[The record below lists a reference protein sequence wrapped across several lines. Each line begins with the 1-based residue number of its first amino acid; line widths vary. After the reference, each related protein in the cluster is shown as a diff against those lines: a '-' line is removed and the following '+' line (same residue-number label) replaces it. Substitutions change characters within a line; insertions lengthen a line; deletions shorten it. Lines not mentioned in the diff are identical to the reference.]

1 MAQALRSH
9 FMGEF
14 ASDALCVTFLVTN
27 HYDTSGAPWQGMF
40 YHNTITG
47 GYRIWTG
54 TVWDDL
60 GAGFGGL
67 ITGIK
72 YVTKNGNDT
81 TGDGSSSNPYL
92 TIAKGIT
99 ETGVGGRVLIGPG
112 TYTETLPIV
121 SSVSLDEMV
130 KGSVTISNTVAGGAV
145 ITVTPTLTDIV
156 LRVSCSVINLSAATP
171 ADIAIHVNN
180 VLGTQSALVIVD
192 GADTLSGGA
201 LGQALRVTGDNAAQT
216 ELTQVIVENVDH
228 VIGAIAIILEAAT
241 DFVRFNNCIYEGGNT
256 AWIDIS
262 GPAGDVIIANSLQAA
277 AAAAETIDYGLGTA
291 TGCSLHIGSSV
302 LAGEL
307 EMNSLA
313 GTGVVQL
320 SAEAHLGRITA
331 LLVDQ
336 FYRILLGG
344 DKIELVVLN
353 VALSATDTKDMFTV
367 PAGTV
372 FQAYECRTV
381 NRALDSGGALIYR
394 YNGSGDGT
402 IVALVGAAA
411 LIDGC
416 TNETVLAENAAAA
429 DVIQFEVQTAS
440 GVTDI
445 NNIADAHVEGYL
457 KAI

>member
-1 MAQALRSH
+1 
-9 FMGEF
+9 MGEF

-27 HYDTSGAPWQGMF
+27 HYDTGAAPWQGMF
-40 YHNTITG
+40 YHNTTTG

-171 ADIAIHVNN
+171 ADIAIHLNN

-201 LGQALRVTGDNAAQT
+201 LGQAIRVTGDNAAQT
-216 ELTQVIVENVDH
+216 ELSQVIVENVDH
-228 VIGAIAIILEAAT
+228 VIGAIAIILEAPT
-241 DFVRFNNCIYEGGNT
+241 DFVRFNHCIYEGGNT

-262 GPAGDVIIANSLQAA
+262 GPDGDVIIANCLQSA

-291 TGCSLHIGSSV
+291 TGCNLHIGSSV

-307 EMNSLA
+307 EMNSND

-331 LLVDQ
+331 LLADQ
-336 FYRILLGG
+336 IYRILLGG
-344 DKIELVVLN
+344 DKIAIIMLN
-353 VALSATDTKDMFTV
+353 ISLAAGATHTMFTV
-367 PAGTV
+367 PANQV
-372 FQAYECRTV
+372 FQAYAVRTV
-381 NRALDSGGALIYR
+381 NRGGDTAGTLNYQ
-394 YNGSGDGT
+394 YNGSGAAS
-402 IVALVGAAA
+402 IVGAVGVAA

-416 TNETVLAENAAAA
+416 TNNAVTAENVAATGT
-429 DVIQFEVQTAS
+429 IQFQSTAV
-440 GVTDI
+440 GG
-445 NNIADAHVEGYL
+445 AFFCDAHVEGYL
-457 KAI
+457 KAV